1 MVAPILHTDRLILRP
16 FREADLDAYAALGS
30 DPLVMEFLSADGSLL
45 SRADAWRQMSMF
57 LGHWELR
64 GYGTWAVEE
73 RSSGEFVGRVGL
85 HYPEGWPDREL
96 GWTIARKFWG
106 QGYASEAARAAIA
119 HAFGALGWT
128 HLVSLI
134 HPDNHRSARLAERL
148 GYHIH
153 GVAEIRDLHLT
164 MYRLDRSPPPTDHT
178 SVTVP
183 RETSPGHKGGSL
195 GPGGSNGSDPSP

>member
-1 MVAPILHTDRLILRP
+1 MILETERLTLRP
-16 FREADLDAYAALGS
+16 FREADLDSYAAMCT
-30 DPLVMEFLSADGSLL
+30 DAEVMRFLSATGAIL
-45 SRADAWRQMSMF
+45 SRADAWRQMSMY

-73 RSSGEFVGRVGL
+73 RGTGEFVGRVGL

-106 QGYASEAARAAIA
+106 RGYASEAARGAIA
-119 HAFGALGWT
+119 HAFDTLEWP

-148 GYHIH
+148 GYYVH
-153 GVAEIRDLHLT
+153 GTAEILGMRLT
-164 MYRLDRSPPPTDHT
+164 MYRLDR
-178 SVTVP
+178 V
-183 RETSPGHKGGSL
+183 
-195 GPGGSNGSDPSP
+195 SDTARP